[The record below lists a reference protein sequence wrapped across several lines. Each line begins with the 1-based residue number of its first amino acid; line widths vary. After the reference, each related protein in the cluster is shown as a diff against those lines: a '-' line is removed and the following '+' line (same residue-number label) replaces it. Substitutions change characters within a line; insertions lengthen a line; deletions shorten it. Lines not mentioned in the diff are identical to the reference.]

1 VCVECVLVC
10 VLACVDGVVCVLC
23 VECVLVCVLACVDG
37 VVCVLCVECVLA
49 CVDRDVCLPVFSSS
63 EAAQNRNTQS
73 IKYRP
78 FLWAEPIWWQKMTV
92 LK

>member
-1 VCVECVLVC
+1 MGLCVCYVLNECWCVLSVC
-10 VLACVDGVVCVLC
+10 WCVCE

-63 EAAQNRNTQS
+63 EAAQNRNT
-73 IKYRP
+73 
-78 FLWAEPIWWQKMTV
+78 
-92 LK
+92 